1 MRVESLDPKISAY
14 TTYLT
19 IFQNSMRR
27 NSISTSFFNNLC
39 EKFIHMRIVEDKDG
53 ERFLV
58 IESDEDFE
66 KFKED
71 LLKTAREKAKD
82 RARKGDSGL
91 LCEL

>member
-1 MRVESLDPKISAY
+1 METWIAHY
-14 TTYLT
+14 
-19 IFQNSMRR
+19 
-27 NSISTSFFNNLC
+27 FNNLF

-82 RARKGDSGL
+82 RARKPSYETQSPKWKLYNFSDQRYKVS
-91 LCEL
+91 LCPP

>member
-1 MRVESLDPKISAY
+1 
-14 TTYLT
+14 
-19 IFQNSMRR
+19 
-27 NSISTSFFNNLC
+27 
-39 EKFIHMRIVEDKDG
+39 MRIVEDKDG

-82 RARKGDSGL
+82 RARKPSY
-91 LCEL
+91 ETQSPK